1 MKKMIVSLTMLLS
14 FSAMANNQL
23 ANLQNKHKECII
35 NSGERLYANLSLNSC
50 SQRVDYDATNKRI
63 KEACDKLVLSGLGEA
78 SSQAELNLQRD
89 FNSTV
94 YGVSYAILN
103 QQANQHDAK
112 IKNECATLRSLKR
125 SNGPSNFSAPQGVN

>member
-1 MKKMIVSLTMLLS
+1 
-14 FSAMANNQL
+14 MANNQL